1 MEHFPRVY
9 TVLDGPAQTTRPG
22 NKTEYSSKCAF
33 QLSLCYS
40 RIGRSLKEKLSCFV
54 TEFDRE
60 MYVISINE
68 VKLQKLSVLH

>member
-40 RIGRSLKEKLSCFV
+40 RIGRSLKENANRVKAG
-54 TEFDRE
+54 EGDDRG
-60 MYVISINE
+60 
-68 VKLQKLSVLH
+68 